1 MLTSKERAD
10 LRAQANAIDTTLI
23 VGKDGVTEN
32 VVAEA
37 ERLLTARELVKGKV
51 LETAL
56 MSAREVSDEICEATG
71 ADGVSCVGSKFV
83 IYRFSEKCQEERN
96 QTGRAKRREVKVNPV
111 RKGAQAAVRQPERSA
126 SSAMNISASRPSTAP
141 LSAAGKRSSESRN
154 NRTCGRAHS

>member
-1 MLTSKERAD
+1 MLTSKERAE
-10 LRAQANAIDTTLI
+10 LRAQANVIETTLI

-37 ERLLTARELVKGKV
+37 DRLLTARELVKGKV

-96 QTGRAKRREVKVNPV
+96 QTGRAKRKEVKVNPV
-111 RKGAQAAVRQPERSA
+111 RKGAQARRQAAKKVREQ
-126 SSAMNISASRPSTAP
+126 
-141 LSAAGKRSSESRN
+141 RN
-154 NRTCGRAHS
+154 EYFRQMAIEKSIEKAREKQLRNED

>member
-1 MLTSKERAD
+1 MLTSKERSE

-32 VVAEA
+32 VIAEA

-96 QTGRAKRREVKVNPV
+96 QTGRAKRKPEKVNPV
-111 RKGAQAAVRQPERSA
+111 RKGAQARRQAARKVREQ
-126 SSAMNISASRPSTAP
+126 
-141 LSAAGKRSSESRN
+141 RN
-154 NRTCGRAHS
+154 EYFRQQAIEKSIEKAREKKLREME

>member
-1 MLTSKERAD
+1 MLTSKERAE
-10 LRAQANAIDTTLI
+10 LRAQANVIDTTLI

-37 ERLLTARELVKGKV
+37 DRLLTARELVKGKV
-51 LETAL
+51 LENAL

-96 QTGRAKRREVKVNPV
+96 QTGRAKRKEVKVNPV
-111 RKGAQAAVRQPERSA
+111 RKGAQARRQAAKKVREQRNEYFRQQAIEKSIERS
-126 SSAMNISASRPSTAP
+126 REKK
-141 LSAAGKRSSESRN
+141 LREQD
-154 NRTCGRAHS
+154 

>member
-10 LRAQANAIDTTLI
+10 LRAQANTIDTTLI

-32 VVAEA
+32 VIAEA

-71 ADGVSCVGSKFV
+71 ADGVSCVGYKFV

-96 QTGRAKRREVKVNPV
+96 QTGRAKRKPEKVNPV
-111 RKGAQAAVRQPERSA
+111 RKGAQARRQAAKKVREQRNEYCRQQ
-126 SSAMNISASRPSTAP
+126 AMEKSIEKAREKK
-141 LSAAGKRSSESRN
+141 LREQD
-154 NRTCGRAHS
+154 